1 VQEVFKAVNV
11 DDKRQQKLDRL
22 RQELQEYQDYQF
34 RRPFQPNDLPTDW
47 TSNRQDAKAAR
58 SSKRSHF
65 HFEEAVSQPNGF
77 QEKRQATPV
86 TETSSRRATVP
97 KRGHLNR
104 GLQSI
109 MADEPEVSFNQ
120 PGRQAK
126 SGHYS
131 YFQGQDKPAST
142 PYLKNK
148 QAQSNRGNGDFNE
161 HE

>member
-1 VQEVFKAVNV
+1 
-11 DDKRQQKLDRL
+11 
-22 RQELQEYQDYQF
+22 
-34 RRPFQPNDLPTDW
+34 
-47 TSNRQDAKAAR
+47 
-58 SSKRSHF
+58 
-65 HFEEAVSQPNGF
+65 
-77 QEKRQATPV
+77 
-86 TETSSRRATVP
+86 VP

-109 MADEPEVSFNQ
+109 MADEPGVSLGFNQ

-131 YFQGQDKPAST
+131 YFPGQDKPSLT

-148 QAQSNRGNGDFNE
+148 QAQSNRRNGDFNE